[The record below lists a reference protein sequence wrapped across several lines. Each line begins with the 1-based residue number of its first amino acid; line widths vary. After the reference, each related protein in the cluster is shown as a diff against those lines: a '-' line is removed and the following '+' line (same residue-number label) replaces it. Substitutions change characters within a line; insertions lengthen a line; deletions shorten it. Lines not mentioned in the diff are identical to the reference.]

1 MAKKLLHH
9 YTFTPGTNTI
19 VIDGIFAR
27 ERFLLI
33 TNTQSEQQVYVFNDG
48 YTGFANITFDY
59 PNEQTTVVLDYDCSG
74 MSSTDKL
81 QIFVEQ
87 DYQTIEPSATFT
99 DPVSKLR
106 VSQPENLIDTD
117 FEYGLQSTKW
127 ETLELTKNIPTF
139 YSRDGDQ
146 PIPLTSMQSSE
157 ESNIITVVTS
167 EPHGLQ
173 RGSPIIVIGSASS
186 TTDGGFL
193 VASATNTTT
202 FTYRSKA
209 IQSAP
214 ATVLDTYTQLFSGSI
229 YSGTEFKLQ
238 DLSGITTDS
247 ANPSTLTVS
256 TVYPTRFTNGTSMGM
271 SNTAAQASIT
281 FNTDDVIVDNFTSV
295 DISRAAATPAPDTNG
310 GFALGGIQPFS
321 FVPQGVFN
329 REPFY
334 FTEGTTSISNG
345 VNVTFTEPHGFS
357 TYDAVTYICDT
368 TSNSR
373 IGGLV
378 QGYTYWVVKVDD
390 YTIRFHTIRNASF
403 NYVVNITSN
412 GVSGGILR
420 SCLVPNIGGGVQFQS
435 SANYIQ
441 FFAVEPTIGPS
452 IVQRDYRVIFSR
464 ANGGTPANFAYTTNP
479 YFWYSASYDYFFNLV
494 NLNTNGNFAR
504 VASTSG
510 GGYLS
515 LSTRYDDYGAI
526 RIAAANA
533 VDAGS
538 FYLPSHGLNT
548 GDIIT
553 ITATTGTLPNGA
565 NNGGT
570 YKAVKISD
578 DRISLQTTAG
588 NTVYLTSS
596 GSSDLVY
603 RVQAKNPRTDLD
615 RIVIP
620 GLTLSDGD
628 AVKYDANGGT
638 EIGGLTDAGTYY
650 IAFSDGSSA
659 NLSTDANFIGTTV
672 TVYTNSSF
680 YTNLSSNYFQN
691 ITHGFNTGDRI
702 LYGAL
707 NSTVVGLVKG
717 AFYFVRTLS
726 SNSFAL
732 YYSAADAAAD
742 TNRVQFYGYSNNA
755 STFTRVSV
763 VDLTSAPVG
772 DVQKMVA
779 SFIGAADGV
788 YSVAST
794 AEDQLSFTLS
804 ASDQI
809 LPKFLSRTCQQ
820 CFDSQANGFFIQDHG
835 VVSGD
840 ALTYTAAAPN
850 NVTGITSGVTY
861 YGIQVNRNIFRLA
874 ATQADALAGTALT
887 LTPTTVTV
895 DQTGV
900 LTFTGDGTIIGSIA
914 GKGTVSYAA
923 DGTTLTG
930 DGTTFTSYFNK
941 GDTIKIGDATVIG
954 PREVISWST
963 ADYIQ
968 LDGNSTGITNGDLVR
983 FSTDDGQASPTNVN
997 YNTNYY
1003 ARIYDAFRIQL
1014 FYTAAGAIANS
1025 GVIQLTNSDIVGTFV
1040 TVYPNP
1046 GALTERV
1053 VKYVNSDTQ
1062 LEVTEAFP
1070 ATAVTGAN
1078 YFLNTGLLLRSDGFA
1093 LHRPYDGGV
1102 ELIPSTNPDSAMI
1115 RQTRKYFRYQSG
1127 KGIQVSYAV
1136 NFSPT
1141 AGIET
1146 YTRDATVDGITTATI
1161 TSRFPHRLTAGLNI
1175 VISGSTN
1182 TSLDSIGL
1190 KNYDVAVVSPSG
1202 IPQFSL
1208 GEALPTTVTLYEG
1221 RTYRFDQ
1228 SDASNASYQLLFS
1241 LTEDGDNNG
1250 GTEYTTGVT
1259 KVGTPGS
1266 AGAYTEI
1273 VVPSGVA
1280 TLYTYASGSPGYGF
1294 TAPTDV
1300 DPNNN
1305 QANLWNGTLKVTAII
1320 NDLPFRVQLL
1330 GQPSDA
1336 ASQGLVEYYVQ
1347 NWENSALRCGLMDDQ
1362 NGLYFE
1368 YDGQEISVCRR
1379 SSTAQVSGYA
1389 SVQFRSGEITG
1400 TSTAWQSQLSIG
1412 DSIVIRGQTYI
1423 VLRIDSDTLMYISPG
1438 YRGITASKVIITK
1451 TEVTRVPQSQWNID
1465 VCDGTGPSGFYLNIN
1480 KIQMAYMDYSW
1491 YGAGKAR
1498 FGFKDQYGEVRYV
1511 HEFTHNNRKTEAF
1524 MRSGNLPARYEI
1536 QNLGAPT
1543 YVPALAHWG
1552 TSVIMDGRFD
1562 DDKAYTFNANSNNIT
1577 QTGSAALTV
1586 SGKIDYLGEYTQRY
1600 ANRYNVPIGY
1610 ALLLD
1615 APDANL
1621 AAITKGVAVTGTGLA
1636 ANTIATLPSSSLVAP
1651 YQPYLPSVLTRE
1663 GTASSTQEVRDLL
1676 VLDRAPTAISG
1687 TSSTYSFAIGAAGT
1701 VDVTTAV
1708 PLISVRLAPSV
1719 DTGTPGFL
1727 GERDIINR
1735 MQLILQ
1741 QVGIL
1746 TTHAAEIQ
1754 LVLNGQLST
1763 NAWQRVTSP
1772 SLSQLLVHS
1781 SSDTITGGANI
1792 FQFRVQGGTGTTGRT
1807 QVLTTQ
1813 QLGEVATLG
1822 NAILGGDNTF
1832 PDGPDVLTVVA
1843 ILTEDPSSVSGNN
1856 PYIVSG
1862 RISWTESQA

>member
-9 YTFTPGTNTI
+9 YTFTPSTNTI
-19 VIDGIFAR
+19 VIDGVFAR

-33 TNTQSEQQVYVFNDG
+33 TNAQSEQQIYVFNDS
-48 YTGFANITFDY
+48 YSGFANITFDY

-74 MSSTDKL
+74 MASTDKL
-81 QIFVEQ
+81 QIFIEQ

-146 PIPLTSMQSSE
+146 PIPLTSMTASA
-157 ESNIITVVTS
+157 ESTIVTVVTS

-173 RGSPIIVIGSASS
+173 RGSPIIVIGSISS

-193 VASATNTTT
+193 VASVTSTTI

-209 IQSAP
+209 IQPTSVA
-214 ATVLDTYTQLFSGSI
+214 VLDTYTELYSAAI
-229 YSGTEFKLQ
+229 YSGTEFKLE
-238 DLSGITTDS
+238 DLNGVTTDS
-247 ANPSTLTVS
+247 ADPSVLTVS
-256 TVYPTRFTNGTSMGM
+256 TKYPTNFTNGTSMVLA
-271 SNTAAQASIT
+271 NTTAQASIN
-281 FNTDDVIVDNFTSV
+281 FNTDDVIVDNSKSV
-295 DISRAAATPAPDTNG
+295 DISRTTATPAPDTDG
-310 GFALGGIQPFS
+310 GFALGSVQPFT
-321 FVPQGVFN
+321 FVPQGAQGA
-329 REPFY
+329 EPFY
-334 FTEGTTSISNG
+334 FTEGTTTIDT
-345 VNVTFTEPHGFS
+345 VADTVTFTAPHGFAS
-357 TYDAVTYICDT
+357 LDAVTYICDT
-368 TSNSR
+368 TANTR
-373 IGGLV
+373 IGGLE
-378 QGYTYWVVKVDD
+378 QGYTYWVRRVDD
-390 YTIRFHTIRNASF
+390 YTIGFQTSRTTSTSF
-403 NYVVNITSN
+403 KRQLTSN
-412 GVSGGILR
+412 GVSAGLLR
-420 SCLVPNIGGGVQFQS
+420 SCFVPNIGDGVTFTSTADYILFSSPVPSPFPAQS
-435 SANYIQ
+435 QS
-441 FFAVEPTIGPS
+441 
-452 IVQRDYRVIFSR
+452 RVIFAR
-464 ANGGTPANFAYTTNP
+464 TQVTTPVSSFAYISNP
-479 YFWYSASYDYFFNLV
+479 YSWYSTAYDYYLINYANASY
-494 NLNTNGNFAR
+494 AR
-504 VASTSG
+504 VSATAF
-510 GGYLS
+510 GGYLQ
-515 LSTRYDDYGAI
+515 LSGTSNDYGII

-538 FYLPSHGLNT
+538 FYLPSHGLST

-553 ITATTGTLPNGA
+553 ITATAGTLPTGVTS
-565 NNGGT
+565 GST

-578 DRISLQTTAG
+578 DRISLQSAAG
-588 NTVYLTSS
+588 ATVYLFSA
-596 GSSDLVY
+596 GSANLVY
-603 RVQAKNPRTDLD
+603 RVQGTNARLD
-615 RIVIP
+615 ADRVVIP
-620 GLTLSDGD
+620 NLTLSDGD
-628 AVKYDANGGT
+628 AVTYNANGGT
-638 EIGGLTDAGTYY
+638 EIGGLTDGSTYY
-650 IAFSDGSSA
+650 IAYSDGNSA
-659 NLSTDANFIGTTV
+659 NLATATNPIVRSINVPTYSSTYTDVFNNFFG
-672 TVYTNSSF
+672 NF
-680 YTNLSSNYFQN
+680 
-691 ITHGFNTGDRI
+691 THGFTTGERI
-702 LYGAL
+702 LYSATSSSVGGLTEGAL
-707 NSTVVGLVKG
+707 
-717 AFYFVRTLS
+717 YFVRSLS
-726 SNSFAL
+726 STSFAL
-732 YYSAADAAAD
+732 YYTAADAAAD
-742 TNRVQFYGYSNNA
+742 SNRVDLISRSNNFSGFA
-755 STFTRVSV
+755 QVLV

-772 DVQKMVA
+772 DVQKIVA
-779 SFIGAADGV
+779 SFVGAADGV

-794 AEDQLSFTLS
+794 ATDQRSFTL
-804 ASDQI
+804 AAPEQV
-809 LPKFLSRTCQQ
+809 LPKLLSRQCQQ
-820 CFDSQANGFFIQDHG
+820 CFDISSNGFFIADHAII
-835 VVSGD
+835 SGD
-840 ALTYTAAAPN
+840 ALTYTSAAPN
-850 NVTGITSGVTY
+850 NVLGITSGVTY

-874 ATQADALAGTALT
+874 ATQADALAGTAIT
-887 LTPTTVTV
+887 LTSTTVTA
-895 DQTGV
+895 DQTGL
-900 LTFTGDGTIIGSIA
+900 LTFTGGATIIGSVA
-914 GKGTVSYAA
+914 GTGTVSYEANGLTVT
-923 DGTTLTG
+923 GT
-930 DGTTFTSYFNK
+930 GTNFTSYFNK
-941 GDTIKIGDATVIG
+941 GDTFKIGDATVVG
-954 PREVISWST
+954 PREVTTFNTS
-963 ADYIQ
+963 ADFVQ
-968 LDGNSTGITNGDLVR
+968 LNGGSTGITNGDLVR
-983 FSTDDGQASPTNVN
+983 FSTDDGQASPTDFN

-1003 ARIYDAFRIQL
+1003 ARVYDANRIQL
-1014 FYTAAGAIANS
+1014 FYTASGAITGS
-1025 GVIQLTNSDIVGTFV
+1025 GVIQLTSGDIVGTFV
-1040 TVYPNP
+1040 TAYPNP
-1046 GALTERV
+1046 SVLVERV
-1053 VKYVNSDTQ
+1053 VEYVNSDTQ
-1062 LEVTEAFP
+1062 LEVTEALP
-1070 ATAVTGAN
+1070 ATAETDAN

-1161 TSRFPHRLTAGLNI
+1161 ASRFPHRLTAGLNI

-1190 KNYDVAVVSPSG
+1190 KNYGVTVGNSGAQNEFVVGNSFPS
-1202 IPQFSL
+1202 
-1208 GEALPTTVTLYEG
+1208 TVTLYEG

-1228 SDASNASYQLLFS
+1228 SDASNASHQLLFS

-1266 AGAYTEI
+1266 AGAYTQI
-1273 VVPSGVA
+1273 VVASGVA
-1280 TLYTYASGSPGYGF
+1280 TLYTYASGTPGYGF

-1320 NDLPFRVQLL
+1320 NDLTFRVQLL

-1336 ASQGLVEYYVQ
+1336 SSQGLVEYYVQ
-1347 NWENSALRCGLMDDQ
+1347 NWANSALRCGLMDDQ

-1368 YDGQEISVCRR
+1368 YDGQEIAVCRR

-1389 SVQFRSGEITG
+1389 SVDFRSGEITG
-1400 TSTAWQSQLSIG
+1400 TATAWQSQLSVG
-1412 DSIVIRGQTYI
+1412 GSIVIRGQTYI

-1438 YRGITASKVIITK
+1438 YRGATANRVIITK

-1511 HEFTHNNRKTEAF
+1511 HEFTHNNRKNEAF

-1562 DDKAYTFNANSNNIT
+1562 DDKAYTFNANSNNVT

-1586 SGKIDYLGEYTQRY
+1586 TAKIDYLGEYTQRY
-1600 ANRYNVPIGY
+1600 ANRYNIPIGY

-1621 AAITKGVAVTGTGLA
+1621 AAITKGVAVTGAGLA
-1636 ANTIATLPSSSLVAP
+1636 ANTIATLPSSSFVTP

-1663 GTASSTQEVRDLL
+1663 GTSSSTQEVRDLL
-1676 VLDRAPTAISG
+1676 VLDKAPTATAG
-1687 TSSTYSFAIGAAGT
+1687 TSSTYSFAIGAAGA
-1701 VDVTTAV
+1701 VDVTTTV

-1719 DTGTPGFL
+1719 DSGTPGFL

-1781 SSDTITGGANI
+1781 SSDTVTGGANI

-1822 NAILGGDNTF
+1822 NSILGGDNTF

-1843 ILTEDPSSVSGNN
+1843 ILTEDPSSVSDTN

>member
-9 YTFTPGTNTI
+9 YRFTPSTNTI

-33 TNTQSEQQVYVFNDG
+33 TNAQSEQQIYVFNDS
-48 YTGFANITFDY
+48 YNGFASVSFDY
-59 PNEQTTVVLDYDCSG
+59 PNEKTTVVLDYDCSG
-74 MSSTDKL
+74 MASTDKL
-81 QIFVEQ
+81 QVFVEQ

-146 PIPLTSMQSSE
+146 PIPLTSMQSTE
-157 ESNIITVVTS
+157 ESSIITVVTA

-173 RGSPIIVIGSASS
+173 RGSPIIIIGSASS

-214 ATVLDTYTQLFSGSI
+214 ATVLDTYTQLYSGSI

-238 DLSGITTDS
+238 DLVGITTDS
-247 ANPSTLTVS
+247 ADPSVLTVN
-256 TVYPTRFTNGTSMGM
+256 TVYPTHFTNGTSMALA
-271 SNTAAQASIT
+271 NTTARASIT
-281 FNTDDVIVDNFTSV
+281 FDTDEVITANATTV
-295 DISRAAATPAPDTNG
+295 DISRTAATPAPDTVG
-310 GFALGGIQPFS
+310 GFALGSIQPFS
-321 FVPQGVFN
+321 FAPEGALGA
-329 REPFY
+329 EPFY
-334 FTEGTTSISNG
+334 FTEGTTTIDT
-345 VNVTFTEPHGFS
+345 VADTVTFTEPHGFQNLE
-357 TYDAVTYICDT
+357 AVTYVVDT
-368 TSNSR
+368 TANTQ
-373 IGGLV
+373 IGGLG
-378 QGYTYWVVKVDD
+378 QAYTYWVVKIDD
-390 YTIRFHTIRNASF
+390 YALAFHTIRSASTF
-403 NYVVNITSN
+403 YRVQLTSN
-412 GVSGGILR
+412 GVSAGLLR
-420 SCLVPNIGGGVQFQS
+420 SCLVPNVGAGVTNTS
-435 SANYIQ
+435 GTADYIQ
-441 FFAVEPTIGPS
+441 FNLSASSYPYSP
-452 IVQRDYRVIFSR
+452 QAQHRVLFSR
-464 ANGGTPANFAYTTNP
+464 SVGSSVPGLAYTPDP
-479 YFWYSASYDYFFNLV
+479 YQWYSTAYDFYLIPFASALY
-494 NLNTNGNFAR
+494 AR
-504 VASTSG
+504 VASFASG
-510 GGYLS
+510 GFLQLQTTS
-515 LSTRYDDYGAI
+515 ADYGIINISDEPA
-526 RIAAANA
+526 
-533 VDAGS
+533 DAGS
-538 FYLPSHGLNT
+538 FYLPAHGLET
-548 GDIIT
+548 GDIVSM
-553 ITATTGTLPNGA
+553 TATTGSLPSGA
-565 NNGGT
+565 SSGIP
-570 YKAVKISD
+570 YKIVKVSN
-578 DRISLQTTAG
+578 DRISLQTTNGSTLRLFSAG
-588 NTVYLTSS
+588 SA
-596 GSSDLVY
+596 DLVY
-603 RVQAKNPRTDLD
+603 RVQGANANLSAD

-620 GLTLSDGD
+620 NLTLSDGD
-628 AVKYDANGGT
+628 AVVYDANGGT
-638 EIGGLTDAGTYY
+638 EIGGLTNGDTYY
-650 IAFSDGSSA
+650 IAYSDNNSASLATSIDPAVRSIYVLTYSS
-659 NLSTDANFIGTTV
+659 T
-672 TVYTNSSF
+672 
-680 YTNLSSNYFQN
+680 YTNLSSSVIQN
-691 ITHGFNTGDRI
+691 FTHGFSTGDRI
-702 LYGAL
+702 KYTTTGTSVAPLLSG
-707 NSTVVGLVKG
+707 GL
-717 AFYFVRTLS
+717 YFVRAITTTA
-726 SNSFAL
+726 FAL
-732 YYSAADAAAD
+732 YYSAADATAD
-742 TNRVQFYGYSNNA
+742 TNRIALAATNNTG
-755 STFTRVSV
+755 STFTQVTI

-772 DVQKMVA
+772 DVQKLTANFV
-779 SFIGAADGV
+779 GAADGV
-788 YSVAST
+788 YSVTST
-794 AEDQLSFTLS
+794 AADQRSFTL
-804 ASDQI
+804 AAPEQI
-809 LPKFLSRTCQQ
+809 LPKLLSRTCQQ
-820 CFDSQANGFFIQDHG
+820 CFDSAQNGFFIQDHG
-835 VVSGD
+835 VVTGD
-840 ALTYTAAAPN
+840 EITYTSATPN
-850 NVTGITSGVTY
+850 NVTGITSGDTY
-861 YGIQVNRNIFRLA
+861 YGIQINQNLFRLA
-874 ATQADALAGTALT
+874 ATQTDALAGTAIT
-887 LTPTTVTV
+887 LGATTVTV
-895 DQTGV
+895 DQTGL
-900 LTFTGDGTIIGSIA
+900 LTFVGGATIVGSIA
-914 GKGTVSYAA
+914 GQGSVSYAA

-930 DGTTFTSYFNK
+930 TGTTFTSYFNK
-941 GDTIKIGDATVIG
+941 GDTIKIGDANAVG
-954 PREVISWST
+954 PREVTAYST

-968 LDGNSTGITNGDLVR
+968 LAGGSTGITTGDLVR
-983 FSTDDGQASPTNVN
+983 FSTDDGQASPSNVN

-1003 ARIYDAFRIQL
+1003 ARIYDALRIQL
-1014 FYTAAGAIANS
+1014 FYTAAGAIAGS
-1025 GVIQLTNSDIVGTFV
+1025 GVIQLNSSDIVGTFV
-1040 TVYPNP
+1040 TVYPDNP
-1046 GALTERV
+1046 AALVERV
-1053 VKYVNSDTQ
+1053 VGYVNSDTQ

-1070 ATAVTGAN
+1070 AIAATGGN

-1182 TSLDSIGL
+1182 TSSDSIGL
-1190 KNYDVAVVSPSG
+1190 KNYKVTVGSFSGQYQFVVG
-1202 IPQFSL
+1202 GESL
-1208 GEALPTTVTLYEG
+1208 ATVTLYEG

-1228 SDASNASYQLLFS
+1228 SDASNVSYRLLFS

-1259 KVGTPGS
+1259 TVGTPGS
-1266 AGAYTEI
+1266 TGAYTEI
-1273 VVPSGVA
+1273 VVASGVA
-1280 TLYTYASGSPGYGF
+1280 TLYTYASGTPDYGF

-1305 QANLWNGTLKVTAII
+1305 QANLWNGTVQVTAII
-1320 NDLPFRVQLL
+1320 NDLTFRVQLL
-1330 GQPSDA
+1330 GQPSDV

-1347 NWENSALRCGLMDDQ
+1347 NWSNSALRCGLMDDQ

-1389 SVQFRSGEITG
+1389 AMEFRSGEITG
-1400 TSTAWQSQLSIG
+1400 TSTAWQSQLSVG
-1412 DSIVIRGQTYI
+1412 DNIVIRGQTY
-1423 VLRIDSDTLMYISPG
+1423 VVVRIDSDTLMYISPG
-1438 YRGITASKVIITK
+1438 YRGSSSNRVIITK

-1480 KIQMAYMDYSW
+1480 RIQMAYMDYSW

-1511 HEFTHNNRKTEAF
+1511 HELTHNNRETEAF

-1536 QNLGAPT
+1536 QNLGAPS

-1577 QTGSAALTV
+1577 QTGSAALTAT
-1586 SGKIDYLGEYTQRY
+1586 GKIDYLGFYTQRY
-1600 ANRYNVPIGY
+1600 ANRYNVSIGY

-1621 AAITKGVAVTGTGLA
+1621 AAITKGVAVTGAGLA
-1636 ANTIATLPSSSLVAP
+1636 ANTTAALPDSSVVTP

-1663 GTASSTQEVRDLL
+1663 GSDPTTQEVRDLL
-1676 VLDRAPTAISG
+1676 VLDRAPTAIAG
-1687 TSSTYSFAIGAAGT
+1687 TSSTYSFAIGGAGT

-1781 SSDTITGGANI
+1781 SSDTVTGGANI
-1792 FQFRVQGGTGTTGRT
+1792 FQFRVQGGTGATGRT

-1822 NAILGGDNTF
+1822 NSIMGGDNTF

-1843 ILTEDPSSVSGNN
+1843 VLTEDPSSVSATN

>member
-1 MAKKLLHH
+1 MRL
-9 YTFTPGTNTI
+9 
-19 VIDGIFAR
+19 
-27 ERFLLI
+27 
-33 TNTQSEQQVYVFNDG
+33 
-48 YTGFANITFDY
+48 
-59 PNEQTTVVLDYDCSG
+59 
-74 MSSTDKL
+74 
-81 QIFVEQ
+81 
-87 DYQTIEPSATFT
+87 
-99 DPVSKLR
+99 
-106 VSQPENLIDTD
+106 DTD
-117 FEYGLQSTKW
+117 
-127 ETLELTKNIPTF
+127 
-139 YSRDGDQ
+139 
-146 PIPLTSMQSSE
+146 
-157 ESNIITVVTS
+157 
-167 EPHGLQ
+167 
-173 RGSPIIVIGSASS
+173 
-186 TTDGGFL
+186 
-193 VASATNTTT
+193 
-202 FTYRSKA
+202 
-209 IQSAP
+209 
-214 ATVLDTYTQLFSGSI
+214 
-229 YSGTEFKLQ
+229 
-238 DLSGITTDS
+238 
-247 ANPSTLTVS
+247 
-256 TVYPTRFTNGTSMGM
+256 
-271 SNTAAQASIT
+271 
-281 FNTDDVIVDNFTSV
+281 
-295 DISRAAATPAPDTNG
+295 
-310 GFALGGIQPFS
+310 
-321 FVPQGVFN
+321 
-329 REPFY
+329 
-334 FTEGTTSISNG
+334 
-345 VNVTFTEPHGFS
+345 
-357 TYDAVTYICDT
+357 
-368 TSNSR
+368 R
-373 IGGLV
+373 IG
-378 QGYTYWVVKVDD
+378 
-390 YTIRFHTIRNASF
+390 
-403 NYVVNITSN
+403 
-412 GVSGGILR
+412 
-420 SCLVPNIGGGVQFQS
+420 
-435 SANYIQ
+435 
-441 FFAVEPTIGPS
+441 
-452 IVQRDYRVIFSR
+452 
-464 ANGGTPANFAYTTNP
+464 
-479 YFWYSASYDYFFNLV
+479 
-494 NLNTNGNFAR
+494 
-504 VASTSG
+504 
-510 GGYLS
+510 
-515 LSTRYDDYGAI
+515 
-526 RIAAANA
+526 
-533 VDAGS
+533 
-538 FYLPSHGLNT
+538 
-548 GDIIT
+548 
-553 ITATTGTLPNGA
+553 
-565 NNGGT
+565 
-570 YKAVKISD
+570 
-578 DRISLQTTAG
+578 
-588 NTVYLTSS
+588 
-596 GSSDLVY
+596 
-603 RVQAKNPRTDLD
+603 
-615 RIVIP
+615 IP

-628 AVKYDANGGT
+628 AVTYNANGGT
-638 EIGGLTDAGTYY
+638 EIGGLTDGSTYY
-650 IAFSDGSSA
+650 IAYSDGNSA
-659 NLSTDANFIGTTV
+659 NLSTDVDPVGTTIRV
-672 TVYTNSSF
+672 PTYSSYYTDL
-680 YTNLSSNYFQN
+680 TNNYFKN
-691 ITHGFNTGDRI
+691 FTHGFSTGDRI
-702 LYGAL
+702 IYEPL
-707 NSTVVGLVKG
+707 STLVTGLIDG
-717 AFYFVRTLS
+717 AFYFVRAIS
-726 SNSFAL
+726 PSIFAL

-742 TNRVQFYGYSNNA
+742 TNRVQFYGYSNNF
-755 STFTRVSV
+755 SEFTQVSI
-763 VDLTSAPVG
+763 VDITSAPVG
-772 DVQKMVA
+772 DVQKLVA
-779 SFIGAADGV
+779 SFVGAADGV
-788 YSVAST
+788 YSVTST

-804 ASDQI
+804 ANDQI

-835 VVSGD
+835 IVSGD

-874 ATQADALAGTALT
+874 ATQADALAGIALT
-887 LTPTTVTV
+887 LTPTAVTV
-895 DQTGV
+895 EQTGI

-941 GDTIKIGDATVIG
+941 GDTIKIGDATVVG
-954 PREVISWST
+954 PKEVVNWST

-968 LDGNSTGITNGDLVR
+968 LEGGSTGITTGDLVR

-1003 ARIYDAFRIQL
+1003 ARVYDPFRIQL
-1014 FYTAAGAIANS
+1014 FYTSAGAIANS
-1025 GVIQLTNSDIVGTFV
+1025 GLIQITNSDLLGTFV
-1040 TVYPNP
+1040 TVYPSP
-1046 GALTERV
+1046 DAIVERV
-1053 VKYVNSDTQ
+1053 VEYVNSDTQ
-1062 LEVTEAFP
+1062 LEVTEALP

-1190 KNYDVAVVSPSG
+1190 KNYDVIVADSGGQNEFLVGDVFPST
-1202 IPQFSL
+1202 I
-1208 GEALPTTVTLYEG
+1208 TLYEG

-1228 SDASNASYQLLFS
+1228 SDASNASHQLLFS

-1320 NDLPFRVQLL
+1320 NDLTFRVQLL

-1336 ASQGLVEYYVQ
+1336 SSQGLVEYYVK
-1347 NWENSALRCGLMDDQ
+1347 NWANSALRCGLMDDQ

-1368 YDGQEISVCRR
+1368 YDGQEIAVCRR

-1389 SVQFRSGEITG
+1389 SVEFRSGQVTG
-1400 TSTAWQSQLSIG
+1400 TTTAWQSQLSIG

-1423 VLRIDSDTLMYISPG
+1423 VLRIESDTLMYISPG
-1438 YRGITASKVIITK
+1438 YRGITANKVIITK

-1511 HEFTHNNRKTEAF
+1511 HEFTHNNRRTEAF

-1586 SGKIDYLGEYTQRY
+1586 TGKIDYLGIYYQRY
-1600 ANRYNVPIGY
+1600 ANRYNVAIGY

-1621 AAITKGVAVTGTGLA
+1621 AAITKGVAVTGSNLA
-1636 ANTIATLPSSSLVAP
+1636 ANTIATLPSSPYVTP

-1663 GTASSTQEVRDLL
+1663 GFSASTQEVRDLL
-1676 VLDRAPTAISG
+1676 VLDRAPTFTSG

-1822 NAILGGDNTF
+1822 NSILGGDNTF

-1843 ILTEDPSSVSGNN
+1843 VLTEDPSSVSDTN

>member
-1 MAKKLLHH
+1 MAKKLLHR
-9 YTFTPGTNTI
+9 YTFTPNTNTI
-19 VIDGIFAR
+19 VIEGVFAR

-33 TNTQSEQQVYVFNDG
+33 TNAQSEQQIYVFNDS
-48 YTGFANITFDY
+48 YTGFSNITFDY

-74 MSSTDKL
+74 MASTDKL
-81 QIFVEQ
+81 QIFIEQ

-146 PIPLTSMQSSE
+146 PIPLTSMLSTA
-157 ESNIITVVTS
+157 ESDIITVVTS

-173 RGSPIIVIGSASS
+173 RGSPIIVIGSDSS

-209 IQSAP
+209 LQSGP
-214 ATVLDTYTQLFSGSI
+214 TSVLDTYTQLFSGSI
-229 YSGTEFKLQ
+229 YSGTEFKLS
-238 DLSGITTDS
+238 DLAGITTDS
-247 ANPSTLTVS
+247 ANPSVLTVS
-256 TVYPTRFTNGTSMGM
+256 TVYPTRFTNGTSMVM
-271 SNTAAQASIT
+271 ANTTAQASIT
-281 FNTDDVIVDNFTSV
+281 FNTDDVITDNFVSV
-295 DISRAAATPAPDTNG
+295 DISRTNATPAPDTNG
-310 GFALGGIQPFS
+310 GFALGSVQPFS
-321 FVPQGVFN
+321 FVPQGAQGA
-329 REPFY
+329 EPFY
-334 FTEGTTSISNG
+334 FTEGTTTIDT
-345 VNVTFTEPHGFS
+345 VADTVTFTEPHGFQ
-357 TYDAVTYICDT
+357 TLDAVTYVCDT
-368 TSNSR
+368 TANTR
-373 IGGLV
+373 IGGLD
-378 QGYTYWVVKVDD
+378 QGYTYWVIKVND
-390 YTIRFHTIRNASF
+390 YTIGFQTLRTTSTSNKRQL
-403 NYVVNITSN
+403 TSN
-412 GVSGGILR
+412 GVSAGLLR
-420 SCLVPNIGGGVQFQS
+420 SCLVPNIGDGVNSQS
-435 SANYIQ
+435 TADYIGFFSADPLIP
-441 FFAVEPTIGPS
+441 PTNQADS
-452 IVQRDYRVIFSR
+452 RVIFARGLLS
-464 ANGGTPANFAYTTNP
+464 APVGFTYSSNP
-479 YFWYSASYDYFFNLV
+479 FSWVSASYDYYLLSYFGQG
-494 NLNTNGNFAR
+494 TRAR
-504 VASTSG
+504 VSTTSNG
-510 GGYLS
+510 GFSQLPGS
-515 LSTRYDDYGAI
+515 NTQYGII

-538 FYLPSHGLNT
+538 FYLPSHGLST
-548 GDIIT
+548 GDSIT
-553 ITATTGTLPNGA
+553 ISATTGSLP
-565 NNGGT
+565 GGVFSSVA

-578 DRISLQTTAG
+578 DRISLQSINGAAIS
-588 NTVYLTSS
+588 LTSA
-596 GSSDLVY
+596 GSTDLVY
-603 RVQAKNPRTDLD
+603 RVQATNARVDAD
-615 RIVIP
+615 RVVIP

-628 AVKYDANGGT
+628 AVKYNANGGT
-638 EIGGLTDAGTYY
+638 EIGGLTDGSTYY
-650 IAFSDGSSA
+650 IAFSDSNSA
-659 NLSTDANFIGTTV
+659 NLSTAANPVVGFVDVPT
-672 TVYTNSSF
+672 Y
-680 YTNLSSNYFQN
+680 LSNRTDIANNFFTN

-702 LYGAL
+702 IYTATSLP
-707 NSTVVGLVKG
+707 VGGLTAG
-717 AFYFVRTLS
+717 GLYFVRSINS
-726 SNSFAL
+726 STFAL
-732 YYSAADAAAD
+732 YYTSADAAAD
-742 TNRVQFYGYSNNA
+742 SNRVDLSGLSNNL
-755 STFTRVSV
+755 SRFTQVLV
-763 VDLTSAPVG
+763 VDLTSSPVG
-772 DVQKMVA
+772 DVQKLVA
-779 SFIGAADGV
+779 SFVGAADGV

-794 AEDQLSFTLS
+794 AGDQLSFTLS
-804 ASDQI
+804 ANDQI
-809 LPKFLSRTCQQ
+809 LPKFLSRSCQQ
-820 CFDSQANGFFIQDHG
+820 CYDSQANGFFIQDHG

-887 LTPTTVTV
+887 LTPTAATV
-895 DQTGV
+895 DQTGII
-900 LTFTGDGTIIGSIA
+900 TFTGDGTIIGSIA
-914 GKGTVSYAA
+914 GRGTVSYTA

-941 GDTIKIGDATVIG
+941 GDAIKIGDATVVG
-954 PREVISWST
+954 PREVFTYTSGLNWIRL
-963 ADYIQ
+963 I
-968 LDGNSTGITNGDLVR
+968 GGSTGITNGDLVR
-983 FSTDDGQASPTNVN
+983 FSTDDGQASPTSVN
-997 YNTNYY
+997 YDTNYY
-1003 ARIYDAFRIQL
+1003 ARVYNSTDIQL
-1014 FYTAAGAIANS
+1014 FYTSADASAGTNVIPQNSFDIA
-1025 GVIQLTNSDIVGTFV
+1025 GTLV

-1046 GALTERV
+1046 SALVERV
-1053 VKYVNSDTQ
+1053 VEYVNSDTQ

-1070 ATAVTGAN
+1070 ATAVTGGN

-1102 ELIPSTNPDSAMI
+1102 ELIPSTNPDSSMI

-1141 AGIET
+1141 AGIES

-1190 KNYDVAVVSPSG
+1190 KNYGVTVGNSGAQNEFVLENSFPS
-1202 IPQFSL
+1202 
-1208 GEALPTTVTLYEG
+1208 TVTLYEG

-1228 SDASNASYQLLFS
+1228 SDASNASHQLLLS

-1294 TAPTDV
+1294 AAPTDV

-1305 QANLWNGTLKVTAII
+1305 LANLWNGTLQVTAII
-1320 NDLPFRVQLL
+1320 NDLTFRVQLL

-1336 ASQGLVEYYVQ
+1336 FSQGLVEYYVK
-1347 NWENSALRCGLMDDQ
+1347 NWSNSALRCGLMDDQ

-1379 SSTAQVSGYA
+1379 SSTTQVSGYA
-1389 SVQFRSGEITG
+1389 SVDFRSGQVTG
-1400 TSTAWQSQLSIG
+1400 TTTAWQSQLSIG

-1438 YRGITASKVIITK
+1438 YRGITANKVIITR

-1536 QNLGAPT
+1536 QNIGAPT

-1577 QTGSAALTV
+1577 QTGSAAITAT
-1586 SGKIDYLGEYTQRY
+1586 GKIDFLGLYTQRQ
-1600 ANRYNVPIGY
+1600 NRFNATIGY

-1615 APDANL
+1615 SPNANL
-1621 AAITKGVAVTGTGLA
+1621 AAITKGVAVTGAGLA
-1636 ANTIATLPSSSLVAP
+1636 ANTIATLPTSTAVNP

-1663 GTASSTQEVRDLL
+1663 GTSSATEEVRDLL
-1676 VLDRAPTAISG
+1676 VLDKAPTAIAGS
-1687 TSSTYSFAIGAAGT
+1687 SSTYSFAIGAAGT
-1701 VDVTTAV
+1701 VDLTTAV
-1708 PLISVRLAPSV
+1708 PLISIRLAPSV
-1719 DTGTPGFL
+1719 DSGTPGFL

-1741 QVGIL
+1741 QVGVL

-1781 SSDTITGGANI
+1781 SSDTVTGGANI

-1843 ILTEDPSSVSGNN
+1843 VLTEDPSSVSDTN

>member
-9 YTFTPGTNTI
+9 YTFTPNTNTI
-19 VIDGIFAR
+19 VIEGVFAR

-33 TNTQSEQQVYVFNDG
+33 TNAQSEQQIYVFNDS
-48 YTGFANITFDY
+48 YTGFSNITFDY

-74 MSSTDKL
+74 MASTDKL

-87 DYQTIEPSATFT
+87 DYQTFEPSATFT

-127 ETLELTKNIPTF
+127 ETLERTKNIPTF

-146 PIPLTSMQSSE
+146 PIPLTSMQSTA
-157 ESNIITVVTS
+157 ESDIITVVTS

-173 RGSPIIVIGSASS
+173 RGSPIIVIGSNSS

-209 IQSAP
+209 IQPAP
-214 ATVLDTYTQLFSGSI
+214 ATVLDTYTELYSGAI
-229 YSGTEFKLQ
+229 YSGTEFKLS
-238 DLSGITTDS
+238 DLAGITTDS
-247 ANPSTLTVS
+247 ANPSVLTVN
-256 TVYPTRFTNGTSMGM
+256 TVYPTNFTNGTSMVLA
-271 SNTAAQASIT
+271 NTTAQASIT
-281 FNTDDVIVDNFTSV
+281 FNTDDVIVDNFRST
-295 DISRAAATPAPDTNG
+295 DISRVAATPAPDIDG
-310 GFALGGIQPFS
+310 GFALGSIQPFS
-321 FVPQGVFN
+321 FVPQGAQGA
-329 REPFY
+329 EPFY
-334 FTEGTTSISNG
+334 FTEGTTTIDT
-345 VNVTFTEPHGFS
+345 VADTVTFTEPHGFADL
-357 TYDAVTYICDT
+357 DAVTYVCDT
-368 TSNSR
+368 TANTR
-373 IGGLV
+373 IGGLE
-378 QGYTYWVVKVDD
+378 QGYTYWVRRVDN
-390 YTIRFHTIRNASF
+390 YTIGFQSFRNTSAT
-403 NYVVNITSN
+403 YKVQIASN
-412 GVSGGILR
+412 GVSAGLLR
-420 SCLVPNIGGGVQFQS
+420 SCLVPNIGDGVTFS
-435 SANYIQ
+435 STSDYIQ
-441 FFAVEPTIGPS
+441 FPSTDPLIPPTNQANSRVLFARSPTYTPPN
-452 IVQRDYRVIFSR
+452 FS
-464 ANGGTPANFAYTTNP
+464 YISNP
-479 YFWYSASYDYFFNLV
+479 YNWYNTAYDYYLLSYLGFN
-494 NLNTNGNFAR
+494 NRAR
-504 VASTSG
+504 VSATSTGGYVQLSTSG
-510 GGYLS
+510 SY
-515 LSTRYDDYGAI
+515 YGII

-538 FYLPSHGLNT
+538 FYLPSHGLST
-548 GDIIT
+548 GDTIT
-553 ITATTGTLPNGA
+553 ITATTGTLPTGVTS
-565 NNGGT
+565 GGV
-570 YKAVKISD
+570 YIAVKISD
-578 DRISLQTTAG
+578 DRISLQTTTG
-588 NTVYLTSS
+588 VTVYLTSA
-596 GSSDLVY
+596 GSASLVY
-603 RVQAKNPRTDLD
+603 RVQGTNARADAD
-615 RIVIP
+615 RVVIP
-620 GLTLSDGD
+620 NLILSDGD
-628 AVKYDANGGT
+628 AVTYNANGGT

-650 IAFSDGSSA
+650 IAFSDGNSA
-659 NLSTDANFIGTTV
+659 NLATDANFVGTKITLS
-672 TVYTNSSF
+672 TQSSSF
-680 YTNLSSNYFQN
+680 TDLTNNYFKN
-691 ITHGFNTGDRI
+691 FTHGFSTGDRI

-707 NSTVVGLVKG
+707 SSPVVGLVDG
-717 AFYFVRTLS
+717 AFYFVRAIGSTI
-726 SNSFAL
+726 FAL

-742 TNRVQFYGYSNNA
+742 TNRVQLYGYSNSS
-755 STFTRVSV
+755 STFTRVLV

-772 DVQKMVA
+772 DVQKLVA

-804 ASDQI
+804 ANDQI

-820 CFDSQANGFFIQDHG
+820 CFDSPANGFFIPDHG
-835 VVSGD
+835 IVSGD
-840 ALTYTAAAPN
+840 ALTYTSAAPN

-895 DQTGV
+895 DQTGL

-930 DGTTFTSYFNK
+930 DSTTFTSYFNK
-941 GDTIKIGDATVIG
+941 GDTIKIGDATVVG
-954 PREVISWST
+954 PREVTAYST
-963 ADYIQ
+963 SDYVQ
-968 LDGNSTGITNGDLVR
+968 LTGGSTGITDGDLVR
-983 FSTDDGQASPTNVN
+983 FSTDDGQASPTDVN

-1003 ARIYDAFRIQL
+1003 ARVYDSLRIQL

-1025 GVIQLTNSDIVGTFV
+1025 GVIQLTSSDIVGTFV

-1046 GALTERV
+1046 SAIVERV
-1053 VKYVNSDTQ
+1053 IEYVNSDTQ

-1161 TSRFPHRLTAGLNI
+1161 TSRFPHRLTGGLNI

-1190 KNYDVAVVSPSG
+1190 KNYDVIVGNSGGQDEFVVGGSFPS
-1202 IPQFSL
+1202 
-1208 GEALPTTVTLYEG
+1208 TVTLYEG

-1228 SDASNASYQLLFS
+1228 SDASNASHQLLFS

-1266 AGAYTEI
+1266 AGAYTQI
-1273 VVPSGVA
+1273 VVASGVA
-1280 TLYTYASGSPGYGF
+1280 TLYTYASGTPGYGF

-1305 QANLWNGTLKVTAII
+1305 QANLWNGTLEVTAII
-1320 NDLPFRVQLL
+1320 NDLTFRVQLL

-1336 ASQGLVEYYVQ
+1336 SSQGLVEYYVQ
-1347 NWENSALRCGLMDDQ
+1347 NWANSALRCGLMDDQ

-1389 SVQFRSGEITG
+1389 SVDFRSGQVTG
-1400 TSTAWQSQLSIG
+1400 TTTAWQSQLSIG

-1423 VLRIDSDTLMYISPG
+1423 VLRIESDTLMYISPG
-1438 YRGITASKVIITK
+1438 YRGVTANRVIITK

-1511 HEFTHNNRKTEAF
+1511 HEFTHNNRRTEAF

-1536 QNLGAPT
+1536 QNIGAPT

-1577 QTGSAALTV
+1577 QTGSAAITT
-1586 SGKIDYLGEYTQRY
+1586 SGKIDYLGVYTQRQNKFN
-1600 ANRYNVPIGY
+1600 ATIGY

-1615 APDANL
+1615 VPDANL
-1621 AAITKGVAVTGTGLA
+1621 AAITKNVAVTGAGLA
-1636 ANTIATLPSSSLVAP
+1636 ANTTAALPTSSSVTP

-1663 GTASSTQEVRDLL
+1663 GIVSSTEEVRNLL
-1676 VLDRAPTAISG
+1676 VLDRAPTTIAG
-1687 TSSTYSFAIGAAGT
+1687 TNSTYSFAIGAAGT
-1701 VDVTTAV
+1701 VDLTTAV
-1708 PLISVRLAPSV
+1708 PLISIRLAPSV
-1719 DTGTPGFL
+1719 DSGTPGFL

-1763 NAWQRVTSP
+1763 NAWQRVTNP

-1781 SSDTITGGANI
+1781 SSDTVTGGADI

-1822 NAILGGDNTF
+1822 NAIMGGDNTF

-1843 ILTEDPSSVSGNN
+1843 VLTEDPSSVSATN